1 VDSGHIC
8 GVFMVQSVKLMLRI
22 FEVGVQLFDCFVY
35 GQNVTCLKRFS
46 RYRHYTDE
54 VEDIIIARLTV
65 V

>member
-1 VDSGHIC
+1 MDSGHIC

>member
-1 VDSGHIC
+1 
-8 GVFMVQSVKLMLRI
+8 MVQSVKLMLRI

>member
-1 VDSGHIC
+1 MDSGHIC

-54 VEDIIIARLTV
+54 VENIIIARLTV